1 MVKRRK
7 RRYEPQKCNGRA
19 NIVVWDNETGE
30 CIGLAAQMVGRL
42 NLQNDIINDK
52 EEEINK
58 LKKKI
63 GQQEIELKFREIVI
77 KSQEKEL
84 KQALEGER

>member
-1 MVKRRK
+1 MVRK
-7 RRYEPQKCNGRA
+7 RRYEPQKCNGGT

-52 EEEINK
+52 EEEIKK
-58 LKKKI
+58 LKRKV
-63 GQQEIELKFREIVI
+63 GRQEIELRFREIVI
-77 KSQEKEL
+77 KSLENEL
-84 KQALEGER
+84 TKALKGEQ